1 MTRRVVLVGFVLLA
15 GLLVNLAYQ
24 PDVGTAADL
33 HSAGLT
39 DPIVGTNHAKP
50 LPRIVTVA
58 DVLPTSVT
66 GLFVLV
72 SLTPLCRVALGC
84 TVRDGGRHRSV
95 FRSPVR
101 ARRGPPAPVT
111 G

>member
-1 MTRRVVLVGFVLLA
+1 MTRRVVVGFVLLV

-24 PDVGTAADL
+24 PDVGTAAHL
-33 HSAGLT
+33 NSAGLT

-50 LPRIVTVA
+50 LPRVVTVA

-66 GLFVLV
+66 ALLLLVL
-72 SLTPLCRVALGC
+72 LAQLCWAPFALV
-84 TVRDGGRHRSV
+84 VRDEDRRRSV
-95 FRSPVR
+95 FRSLVR
-101 ARRGPPAPVT
+101 ARRGPPAPVL

>member
-1 MTRRVVLVGFVLLA
+1 MTRRVVVGIALLV

-50 LPRIVTVA
+50 LPRIVTVT
-58 DVLPTSVT
+58 DVLRVSVPA
-66 GLFVLV
+66 LLVMVL
-72 SLTPLCRVALGC
+72 LAQLCWAPLARVA
-84 TVRDGGRHRSV
+84 RDEGRRRSV

-101 ARRGPPAPVT
+101 ARRGPPAPVL